1 MKAGEMMEKQLFQ
14 HGDKIPAMVTIREVA
29 NQTGLS
35 YDYIR
40 KICMAADSFNLEQSI
55 TDRMQQRELEAV
67 LWHCRVTFGATGENN
82 PAA

>member
-14 HGDKIPAMVTIREVA
+14 HEDKIPAMVTIREVA

-40 KICMAADSFNLEQSI
+40 KICIQDKIVYVKAGAKRLVNLDILRRHLNRGEAAK
-55 TDRMQQRELEAV
+55 
-67 LWHCRVTFGATGENN
+67 
-82 PAA
+82 

>member
-14 HGDKIPAMVTIREVA
+14 HGDKIPTMVKIREVA

-40 KICMAADSFNLEQSI
+40 KICIQDKIVYVKAGAKRLVNLEI
-55 TDRMQQRELEAV
+55 LRRHLNRGEA
-67 LWHCRVTFGATGENN
+67 AK
-82 PAA
+82 

>member
-14 HGDKIPAMVTIREVA
+14 HGDKIPIMVTIREVA

-40 KICMAADSFNLEQSI
+40 KICIQDKIVYVKAGAKRLVNLDILRRHLNRGEAAK
-55 TDRMQQRELEAV
+55 
-67 LWHCRVTFGATGENN
+67 
-82 PAA
+82 

>member
-14 HGDKIPAMVTIREVA
+14 HGDKIPTMVTIREVA

-40 KICMAADSFNLEQSI
+40 KICIHDKIVYVKAGAKRLVNLDILRRHLNRGEAAK
-55 TDRMQQRELEAV
+55 
-67 LWHCRVTFGATGENN
+67 
-82 PAA
+82 

>member
-1 MKAGEMMEKQLFQ
+1 MKAGEMMEKKLFQ

-40 KICMAADSFNLEQSI
+40 KICIQDKIVYVKAGAKRLVNLDILRRHLNRGEAAK
-55 TDRMQQRELEAV
+55 
-67 LWHCRVTFGATGENN
+67 
-82 PAA
+82 

>member
-1 MKAGEMMEKQLFQ
+1 MKAGERMEKQLFQ

-40 KICMAADSFNLEQSI
+40 KICIQDKIVYVKAGAKRLVNLDILRRHLNRGEAAK
-55 TDRMQQRELEAV
+55 
-67 LWHCRVTFGATGENN
+67 
-82 PAA
+82 

>member
-14 HGDKIPAMVTIREVA
+14 HGDKIPTMVTIREVA

-40 KICMAADSFNLEQSI
+40 KICMQDKIVYVKDGAKRLVNLDILRRHLNRGEAAK
-55 TDRMQQRELEAV
+55 
-67 LWHCRVTFGATGENN
+67 
-82 PAA
+82 

>member
-1 MKAGEMMEKQLFQ
+1 MKAGEMMENQLFQ

-40 KICMAADSFNLEQSI
+40 KICIQDKIVYVKAGAKRLVNLDILRRHLNRGEAAK
-55 TDRMQQRELEAV
+55 
-67 LWHCRVTFGATGENN
+67 
-82 PAA
+82 

>member
-1 MKAGEMMEKQLFQ
+1 MIEKQLVQ

-40 KICMAADSFNLEQSI
+40 KICIQDKIVYVKAGAKRLVNLDILRRHLNRGEAAK
-55 TDRMQQRELEAV
+55 
-67 LWHCRVTFGATGENN
+67 
-82 PAA
+82 

>member
-40 KICMAADSFNLEQSI
+40 KICIQDKIVYVKAGAKRLVNLDILRRHLNRGE
-55 TDRMQQRELEAV
+55 EAK
-67 LWHCRVTFGATGENN
+67 
-82 PAA
+82 

>member
-1 MKAGEMMEKQLFQ
+1 MMEKQLFQ

-40 KICMAADSFNLEQSI
+40 KICIQDKIVYVKAGAKRLVNLDILRRHLNRGEAAK
-55 TDRMQQRELEAV
+55 
-67 LWHCRVTFGATGENN
+67 
-82 PAA
+82 